1 MKKEQDLVTKAELR
15 NDAYKAFRS
24 FYKDS
29 NQSGDTL
36 SMVSPLKFQATKS
49 LITRRTTLL
58 REAFKPDTKVMA
70 TSLLVPSELAW
81 ALDCIP
87 LNLEMFSS
95 LLASHSKILALT
107 NKGSLTSPRCSF
119 INSVKGAMMENLVPK
134 PDILL
139 SSTAYCEGIGLAF
152 EDFKNNFDSPHFHID
167 IPSYDEDL
175 SVRSLSKHLKELF
188 LDMATSISL
197 NHEEALCNFRR
208 VMYNSVKAK
217 NSCLKI
223 WELRKQ
229 QGPFNL
235 GLEPLHWHMQFLP
248 MWGDDR
254 AFGICEKLYD
264 EIDNYIN
271 NTPNDEL
278 TKGTPVGMFGLI
290 PYGRTDI
297 WRQLKEADMYTSFEG
312 VNYMGNINLPHEDS
326 LHQLS
331 IDELFDILAETLIS
345 TPMRGGQI
353 KEKSDTFLKEVKAMH
368 GKGMIIISQEHCQ
381 LLAPRLH
388 ELENAADNNGIKV
401 VSLGGDCILGMP
413 KGPTTFRLNTF
424 IDSLTDR
431 RLKKSFAAPLMFRK
445 PTTSDYR
452 LGVDFGSG
460 FSKFVLIDQ
469 KGGIAKQGVI
479 TSGIDYP
486 GLLDNIKSTISMP
499 DPYKMAISGVGSD
512 NQCLKGKVDLQTT
525 ELNALIASCRNL
537 FSYKD
542 QLLVID
548 IGTQDVKIL
557 HFNDMDSNPW
567 INTNKSCG
575 AGTGMVLSQILDRWR
590 QSHPEYDF
598 DTLDKLAYEASEGE
612 MINTTCGI
620 FAITNVVSALVQADD
635 ERRKSIVWGLYQY
648 IAAQAIKLL
657 PESLQNGCEVFL
669 TGGVARHKSLQ
680 KVFKER
686 GFELIKPQMT
696 IHPQYLVAY
705 GTALST

>member
-1 MKKEQDLVTKAELR
+1 MKKEENSVTKADLR
-15 NDAYKAFRS
+15 IGAYKAFRS

-58 REAFKPDTKVMA
+58 REAFKPETKVMA

-95 LLASHSKILALT
+95 LLASHSKILELT

-139 SSTAYCEGIGLAF
+139 SSTAYCEGIGYAF

-167 IPSYDEDL
+167 IPSYDDEINIKA
-175 SVRSLSKHLKELF
+175 LSKHLRELF
-188 LDMATSISL
+188 LEMATSLSID
-197 NHEEALCNFRR
+197 HDQALGNFRT

-223 WELRKQ
+223 WELRKH
-229 QGPFNL
+229 QGPFNF

-248 MWGDDR
+248 MWGDNR
-254 AFGICEKLYD
+254 AFDICERLYD
-264 EIDNYIN
+264 EIKAYIQH
-271 NTPNDEL
+271 TPAEEL
-278 TKGTPVGMFGLI
+278 RKGTPIGMFGLI
-290 PYGRTDI
+290 PYGRTAI
-297 WRQLKEADMYTSFEG
+297 WRQMKDADMYTSFEG
-312 VNYMGNINLPHEDS
+312 VNYMGNLTLPHEDK
-326 LHQLS
+326 LDQLS
-331 IDELFDILAETLIS
+331 TNELFDILAETLIK

-353 KEKSDTFLKEVKAMH
+353 KEKSDAFLKEVKAMH

-388 ELENAADNNGIKV
+388 ELESAADKNGIKV

-424 IDSLTDR
+424 MDSLSHHQKIQAIASP
-431 RLKKSFAAPLMFRK
+431 LSYKKPV
-445 PTTSDYR
+445 TSSLR

-469 KGGIAKQGVI
+469 KGSIAKQGLI

-486 GLLDNIKSTISMP
+486 GLLDNIKSNLSST
-499 DPYKMAISGVGSD
+499 DPYTMAISGVGSD
-512 NQCLKGKVDLQTT
+512 NQSLIGKVDLQTT

-537 FSYKD
+537 FSERE

-557 HFNDMDSNPW
+557 HFNNMHANPW

-575 AGTGMVLSQILDRWR
+575 AGTGMVLSQILDRWK
-590 QSHPEYDF
+590 QSHPDYDF
-598 DTLDKLAYEASEGE
+598 DRLDKLAYEASEGE

-635 ERRKSIVWGLYQY
+635 ERRKSILWGLYQY

-657 PESLQNGCEVFL
+657 PEPLQTGCEVFL
-669 TGGVARHKSLQ
+669 TGGVARHQSLQ
-680 KVFKER
+680 KVFIER
-686 GFELIKPQMT
+686 GFTLIQPKFE